1 MEYNYEDKEKME
13 NLEKDPKYKK
23 QQKKKILTLGLYCL
37 PFLIGSTLYI
47 SFCNITPKYVSIF
60 KNMEVDFS
68 ANTSSYYSLEKD
80 ADIFLTNLTKVD
92 GNEYTTYDSFDLV
105 TIDLVSLKES
115 NFDYQEFMI
124 TFTYDSLES
133 YPVLDY
139 KTTTNQ
145 SYGLSVDGVNKE
157 TKTAS
162 KIDEYEHYS
171 FDNIELSKTAS
182 KVTLNITKWSTKT
195 AINSVD
201 ENNTT
206 KMYFKNIRLY
216 VYGAK

>member
-1 MEYNYEDKEKME
+1 MEYNYEDKEKLE

-23 QQKKKILTLGLYCL
+23 QQKKKILMLGLYCL

-47 SFCNITPKYVSIF
+47 SFCNTTPKYVSIF

-68 ANTSSYYSLEKD
+68 TNTSSYYSLEKD
-80 ADIFLTNLTKVD
+80 IDIFSTTLTKVD
-92 GNEYTTYDSFDLV
+92 GNEYTTCDSLDLV
-105 TIDLVSLKES
+105 TIDLVSLKER
-115 NFDYQEFMI
+115 NFDYQNFMI

-133 YPVLDY
+133 YPVSSY
-139 KTTTNQ
+139 KTTAYQ
-145 SYGLSVDGVNKE
+145 SYGLSVDGVNRG

-162 KIDEYEHYS
+162 KIGEYEHYS
-171 FDNIELSKTAS
+171 FENIELSKTAS

-195 AINSVD
+195 VVNNVD
-201 ENNTT
+201 EIKTAE
-206 KMYFKNIRLY
+206 MYFKNIRLY